1 MRSAEELLGWLEA
14 HRDAD
19 RIAGMARVGIRTDRA
34 LGVSLPLLRARAKAY
49 RRQREAALALWE
61 SGVHEARILAGR
73 LARAESAPARWVGR
87 DALREL
93 TAPRTLEFIAVHRR

>member
-19 RIAGMARVGIRTDRA
+19 RIAG
-34 LGVSLPLLRARAKAY
+34 RARAKAY

>member
-34 LGVSLPLLRARAKAY
+34 LGVPLPLLRARAKA
-49 RRQREAALALWE
+49 
-61 SGVHEARILAGR
+61 
-73 LARAESAPARWVGR
+73 
-87 DALREL
+87 
-93 TAPRTLEFIAVHRR
+93 